1 MEGKLEYQKDY
12 ERNVKDVSAKL
23 NNFKKLHDKY
33 KYVEDELNKI
43 EKENGVLSG
52 KYRIVTD

>member
-1 MEGKLEYQKDY
+1 MEGKLEFQKDY
-12 ERNVKDVSAKL
+12 ERYVKDVSAKL
-23 NNFKKLHDKY
+23 NNFKKLHDKH
-33 KYVEDELNKI
+33 KYVEDELNKT

>member
-1 MEGKLEYQKDY
+1 MEGKLEFQKDY
-12 ERNVKDVSAKL
+12 ERHVKDVSAKL
-23 NNFKKLHDKY
+23 GNFKKLHDKY